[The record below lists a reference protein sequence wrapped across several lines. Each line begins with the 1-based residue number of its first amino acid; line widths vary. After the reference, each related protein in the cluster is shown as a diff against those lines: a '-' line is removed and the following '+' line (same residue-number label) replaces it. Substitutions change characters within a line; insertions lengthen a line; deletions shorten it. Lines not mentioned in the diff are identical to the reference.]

1 MLEEIKRNCIV
12 QSSPRIAHPST
23 PAPHYSQ
30 IMPLYYFYNIW
41 IFLPFPPRCKP
52 IYMNCSN
59 TALHPYR
66 ITDLFSTGIC
76 LCSFYL
82 NCTFLPGSC
91 EKYTSAG
98 GLAMSACLVYFYFFF
113 VGLGGIISEPCCS
126 QNCVIIWLCYKEEIV
141 YYYTEFLR

>member
-41 IFLPFPPRCKP
+41 IFLPLPPRCKP

-59 TALHPYR
+59 TTLHPYR
-66 ITDLFSTGIC
+66 ITDLFSTGIAFVHFT
-76 LCSFYL
+76 LIAL
-82 NCTFLPGSC
+82 SC
-91 EKYTSAG
+91 QVHVKSIHRQGDWQCPHVLFIFIFSSPEQK
-98 GLAMSACLVYFYFFF
+98 LRMSYCHHPMSV
-113 VGLGGIISEPCCS
+113 VRRRPSSTIS
-126 QNCVIIWLCYKEEIV
+126 LL
-141 YYYTEFLR
+141 TL